1 MNMNIFELLRKEEV
15 RLLKILRKLEDTSSR
30 ETQERE
36 LLLHQVRIHA
46 VTLNEI
52 LREHFYPT
60 VVLSLGKNEPR
71 LLQAVERAQEDDAEI
86 ERILEESA
94 EMQPWEKPYKHLV
107 ERLVAQ
113 VRLSAQWRERELY
126 ERASRLMP
134 EDQAADLAELV
145 VEELQGAKRSF
156 IRS

>member
-30 ETQERE
+30 EIQERE

-46 VTLNEI
+46 LTLNEI

-60 VVLSLGKNEPR
+60 VVLSLGKEEPR

-86 ERILEESA
+86 ERILEGLA
-94 EMQPWEKPYKHLV
+94 EMQPWERSYKLLV

-113 VRLSAQWRERELY
+113 ARLNAQWRERELF

-134 EDQAADLAELV
+134 EGQAADLGEMV
-145 VEELQGAKRSF
+145 VEELNGARRS
-156 IRS
+156 IERS